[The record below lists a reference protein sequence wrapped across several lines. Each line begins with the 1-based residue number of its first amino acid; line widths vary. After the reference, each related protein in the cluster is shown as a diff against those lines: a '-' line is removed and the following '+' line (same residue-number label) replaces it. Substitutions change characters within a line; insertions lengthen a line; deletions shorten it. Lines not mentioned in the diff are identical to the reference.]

1 MSAWYV
7 MSALGIYQVC
17 PGEPVFAIGR
27 PMVDQASIPV
37 KGGTF
42 QIKVNNNSAAN
53 KYVKEVKLN
62 GKKLDKLF
70 ITYNDIVNGGLLE
83 FTMTDKL

>member
-1 MSAWYV
+1 MV
-7 MSALGIYQVC
+7 VGAL
-17 PGEPVFAIGR
+17 
-27 PMVDQASIPV
+27 
-37 KGGTF
+37 
-42 QIKVNNNSAAN
+42 NSAAN

-70 ITYNDIVNGGLLE
+70 ITYNDIMNGGLLE